1 MKHIMRHSIYTVFLL
16 LVICNLYAQD
26 DEYLLKVFKEHK
38 APVISVAFSPDNKY
52 LVSGGEDKL
61 LVFYSLNTLEPVTVI
76 SDNYFPPRG
85 IEITQVNNLFFG
97 SGNDI
102 KFIDMDNNTLA
113 VYKGNSTHI
122 WSIDYAPERNK
133 IAAGSYDYK
142 LKVWDVKTQ
151 EIDFVLEGHE
161 KSTLPV
167 AFSPDEKYLV
177 SGSLDRTV
185 KVWNAKTGELMKS
198 LEKHTDNIYD
208 VEFHPGGKYFAT
220 CSRDLTIRLWDFESG
235 EVVMTYSGHDKGILD
250 IEFTPDGN
258 HLVSA
263 SFDGSVRLW
272 QTKTGKMVYTFSAHV
287 GVVNSIAVN
296 NNGDLLASGG
306 ADNKLM
312 LWQLSKKIFVE
323 YAYYDE
329 FTAEKAK
336 NSLFDPKR
344 KGENKDDFQK
354 RQNKAR
360 ELEDQILEIYYN
372 KYMEEL
378 RNIKIDQ

>member
-1 MKHIMRHSIYTVFLL
+1 MRFAVLTILLFLFL
-16 LVICNLYAQD
+16 SSLVAQD
-26 DEYLLKVFKEHK
+26 DEYLVKVFKEHK
-38 APVISVAFSPDNKY
+38 APVLSVAFSPDNNY

-61 LVFYSLNTLEPVTVI
+61 LVFYDLNSLETKSII

-113 VYKGNSTHI
+113 VYNGNITHI

-142 LKVWDVKTQ
+142 VRVWDVKTG
-151 EIDFVLEGHE
+151 EIELTLEGHE

-177 SGSLDRTV
+177 TGSLDRTV

-198 LEKHTDNIYD
+198 LEKHSDNIYD

-220 CSRDLTIRLWDFESG
+220 CSRDMTIRLWNFESG
-235 EVVMTYSGHDKGILD
+235 EVVMTYIGHDKGILD

-258 HLVSA
+258 HLLSA

-272 QTKTGKMVYTFSAHV
+272 QTKTGKMVYTFSDHE
-287 GVVNSIAVN
+287 GIVNCIAVN
-296 NNGDLLASGG
+296 SKGDLLASGG

-312 LWQLSKKIFVE
+312 LWKLSKKIFVE

-329 FTAEKAK
+329 FNAEKAK
-336 NSLFDPKR
+336 SSLFDEKR
-344 KGENKDDFQK
+344 KGEKK
-354 RQNKAR
+354 EEYEERMNKAKI
-360 ELEDQILEIYYN
+360 LEDQILDTYYN
-372 KYMEEL
+372 KYITTL
-378 RNIKIDQ
+378 RNIKIE

>member
-1 MKHIMRHSIYTVFLL
+1 MRYAVLTILL
-16 LVICNLYAQD
+16 LLFLNSLCAQD
-26 DEYLLKVFKEHK
+26 DDYLVKVFKEHK
-38 APVISVAFSPDNKY
+38 APVLSVAFSPDNNF
-52 LVSGGEDKL
+52 LASGGEDKL
-61 LVFYSLNTLEPVTVI
+61 LIFYNLKSLEVESII
-76 SDNYFPPRG
+76 SDNYFPPRA

-102 KFIDMDNNTLA
+102 KFIDMENNTLA
-113 VYKGNSTHI
+113 VFKGNSTHI
-122 WSIDYAPERNK
+122 WSIAYAPERNK
-133 IAAGSYDYK
+133 IAAGSFDYK
-142 LKVWDVKTQ
+142 LRVWDVKTQ
-151 EIDFVLEGHE
+151 KIDFILEGHE

-220 CSRDLTIRLWDFESG
+220 CSRDMTIRLWDFESG

-258 HLVSA
+258 HLLSA

-272 QTKTGKMVYTFSAHV
+272 QTKTGKMVYTFSAHDGIV
-287 GVVNSIAVN
+287 YSIAVN
-296 NNGDLLASGG
+296 STGDLLASAGS
-306 ADNKLM
+306 DNTVM

-329 FTAEKAK
+329 FAAEKAK
-336 NSLFDPKR
+336 SSLFDPKR
-344 KGENKDDFQK
+344 KGENKDDYQK
-354 RQNKAR
+354 RLDKAKI
-360 ELEDQILEIYYN
+360 LEDQILENYYN
-372 KYMEEL
+372 KYISEL
-378 RNIKIDQ
+378 RNKKFE